1 MKASVLLN
9 VLNHVPGDSEWD
21 GGDLLK
27 LPDGP
32 VVSISESA
40 KTMQP
45 GESRLM
51 PPVEPGTASVADMA
65 DNGRYVAP
73 PQEDPP
79 SIPI

>member
-45 GESRLM
+45 GQSKLL
-51 PPVEPGTASVADMA
+51 PPVEPGTAAT
-65 DNGRYVAP
+65 DNVAP
-73 PQEDPP
+73 PQSDPP

>member
-45 GESRLM
+45 GQSKLL
-51 PPVEPGTASVADMA
+51 PPVEPGTAMA
-65 DNGRYVAP
+65 DNVAP
-73 PQEDPP
+73 PQSDPP